1 MKTHLINNAN
11 SKDLMIFLLGWGMD
25 YLPMVPVVGERNVLF
40 VYDYTDLKLEFD
52 FSKYKKFTL
61 AAFSCGVFM
70 APFLKEKLPTVSKA
84 TAFSGVF
91 ELFNP
96 EFGLT
101 PEVISVFK
109 GITLD
114 NYMDFRRDYLLDT
127 QSELEKFN
135 KHAPLRTI
143 ESSLAELDALERYD
157 KTFPKTGYPFSRV
170 FIGKN
175 DRIIPAKNQ
184 EKAWKDLKPEIVEGG
199 HFLFYNHGNLDFFFN

>member
-52 FSKYKKFTL
+52 FSKYKNFTL

-170 FIGKN
+170 FYRQKRPYHPRKKSGKSME
-175 DRIIPAKNQ
+175 R
-184 EKAWKDLKPEIVEGG
+184 LKTR
-199 HFLFYNHGNLDFFFN
+199 NC